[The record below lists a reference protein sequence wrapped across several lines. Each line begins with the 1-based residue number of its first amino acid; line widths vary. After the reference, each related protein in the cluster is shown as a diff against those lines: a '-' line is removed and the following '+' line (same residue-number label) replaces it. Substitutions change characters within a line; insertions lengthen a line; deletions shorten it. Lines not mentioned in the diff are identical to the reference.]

1 MSSKIN
7 KSWEKTRSEI
17 HSPEGVEDLR
27 KAVKYGL
34 TKKYMGLAE
43 SMFRYDGMDDRF
55 DDMLTMSQDTVPE
68 VYLMKHG
75 QCVWFSLDGQ
85 MHCLPVV
92 FNGGLNIYGK
102 MTSWSPVPVGYSE
115 GRKGSHPET
124 VERIRSLTLTPEDS
138 VVMKNDLFGGGD
150 EEYISKMVDELVDN
164 TMTMNQ
170 LQLLAKSPFV
180 FNVTE
185 DNLLSAKNFFLAMS
199 SDRPAIFTNA
209 MGEKPVPVIETT
221 RVAIDPALF
230 ELYDRFECQILEYIG
245 FPCVPITK
253 RAQQSVSEVESNMD
267 KIYMRRTEKLTQRQR
282 ACDRM
287 NAVFN
292 TSVKCVSILDE
303 NITIGEIEDEAVH
316 GDGGADAVTE
326 QEE

>member
-115 GRKGSHPET
+115 GRKGSHPEA
-124 VERIRSLTLTPEDS
+124 VERIRSLTLTSEDS

-209 MGEKPVPVIETT
+209 MGEKPV
-221 RVAIDPALF
+221 R
-230 ELYDRFECQILEYIG
+230 
-245 FPCVPITK
+245 
-253 RAQQSVSEVESNMD
+253 S
-267 KIYMRRTEKLTQRQR
+267 
-282 ACDRM
+282 
-287 NAVFN
+287 
-292 TSVKCVSILDE
+292 
-303 NITIGEIEDEAVH
+303 
-316 GDGGADAVTE
+316 
-326 QEE
+326 